1 MGLTMV
7 QKIINEHLVEG
18 KPEPGEVV
26 SIKVDQVLM
35 QDATGTMAMLEFEAM
50 GIPRVRVPLAI
61 VYVDHNTLQVDNL
74 NADDHVFLRTA
85 AAKFGIYYSRP
96 GNGICH
102 QVHLERF
109 AAPGQ
114 VLLGSDSHTPTAGGM
129 GMLAIGVG
137 GLEVAAAM
145 AGEPYEFKVPEIVN
159 VVLKGELKRP
169 WVTAMD
175 VVLEL
180 LRRFTV
186 KGGVGKIFEYTGS
199 GVKTLTVTERATITN
214 FGTELGLTTSIFP
227 SDERTLH
234 YLKAQGRENVW
245 RELSPDPDAEYSDT
259 IELDLSEIEPL
270 VAKPHQPDNVA
281 KLSELKG
288 IKVDQVCIGSCTNS
302 SYQVMKMVAQVL
314 KGRTVAPNVS
324 MTVSPGSRQVYEMLA
339 RDGSLADMVSAGA
352 RILEC
357 ACGPCIGMGQ
367 APPYGGISVRSF
379 NRNFKGRSG
388 TPNAQVYLANPLV
401 AAYIAIKGE
410 FADPR
415 ESNIKV
421 EYVEEPDSF
430 IINDNMIIPPAPS
443 PELVQIVKGPNIKEV
458 PVKEPLVEYLRAKV
472 LIKLGDNISTDDI
485 LPAGAKILPLRSNIP
500 EISKYTFSGIDPTFY
515 QRALEAKSGI
525 IIGGENYGQGSSR
538 EHAAIAPMYLGVK
551 AVIAKSFARI
561 HKENLIN
568 FGIVPMTFKNP
579 KDYELIDVGDE
590 LEIPELM
597 SSIKEDKPIR
607 IINKTKGTEFFATVS
622 LIEKQKEILFA
633 GGLLPYIKKKVM
645 SS

>member
-1 MGLTMV
+1 MSLTMT
-7 QKIINEHLVEG
+7 QKIIKEHLVDG
-18 KPEPGEVV
+18 RPEPGEVV

-50 GIPRVRVPLAI
+50 GIPRIRVPLAV
-61 VYVDHNTLQVDNL
+61 VYVDHNMLQIDNL
-74 NADDHVFLRTA
+74 NADDHIFLRTA
-85 AAKFGIYYSRP
+85 AAKYGIYYSRP

-137 GLEVAAAM
+137 GLEVASAM
-145 AGEPYEFKVPEIVN
+145 AGEPYEFQVPEIVK
-159 VVLKGELKRP
+159 VVLEGELKRP

-175 VVLEL
+175 VVFEL

-186 KGGVGKIFEYTGS
+186 KGGVGKIFEYVGP

-214 FGTELGLTTSIFP
+214 FGAELGLTTSIFP
-227 SDERTLH
+227 SDERTRH
-234 YLKAQGRENVW
+234 YLEAQGRVNVW
-245 RELSPDPDAEYSDT
+245 RELSPDPDAEYADT
-259 IELDLSEIEPL
+259 ITVNLSELEPY
-270 VAKPHQPDNVA
+270 VAKPHQPDNIA
-281 KLSELKG
+281 KISELKG

-302 SYQVMKMVAQVL
+302 SYQIMKAVAQIL

-339 RDGSLADMVSAGA
+339 RDGTLADIIAAGA
-352 RILEC
+352 RILES

-367 APPYGGISVRSF
+367 APPYKGVSVRSF

-388 TPNAQVYLANPLV
+388 TPEADVYLANPLV
-401 AAYIAIKGE
+401 ATYIALKGE

-415 ESNIKV
+415 ESGINIT
-421 EYVEEPDSF
+421 YVEEPDRF
-430 IINDNMIIPPAPS
+430 LVNDNMIIPPS
-443 PELVQIVKGPNIKEV
+443 PTPEVVEVIKGPNIKEV
-458 PVKEPLVEYLRAKV
+458 PVKEPLAESLTVKV
-472 LIKLGDNISTDDI
+472 LIKVGDNISTDDI

-500 EISKYTFSGIDPTFY
+500 EISKYTFSRIDPTFY
-515 QRALEAKSGI
+515 ERARAAKAGVI
-525 IIGGENYGQGSSR
+525 VGGENYGQGSSR

-551 AVIAKSFARI
+551 AVIAKSLARI

-568 FGIVPMTFKNP
+568 FGIIPLTFKDP
-579 KDYELIDVGDE
+579 SDYDKIDVGDE
-590 LEIPELM
+590 LEIPKLAEAVRKGEP
-597 SSIKEDKPIR
+597 IK
-607 IINKTKGTEFFATVS
+607 IINKTKGMEFVTTYS
-622 LIEKQKEILFA
+622 LIERQKEVLLA
-633 GGLLPYIKKKVM
+633 GGLLPYIKGKIQA
-645 SS
+645 S

>member
-1 MGLTMV
+1 MGLTMT
-7 QKIINEHLVEG
+7 QKIIKEHLVDG
-18 KPEPGEVV
+18 RPEPGEVV

-50 GIPRVRVPLAI
+50 GIPRIRVPLAV
-61 VYVDHNTLQVDNL
+61 VYVDHNMLQIDNL
-74 NADDHVFLRTA
+74 NADDHIFLRTA
-85 AAKFGIYYSRP
+85 AAKYGIYYSRP

-137 GLEVAAAM
+137 GLEVASAM
-145 AGEPYEFKVPEIVN
+145 AGEPYEFQVPEIVK
-159 VVLKGELKRP
+159 VVLEGELKRP

-175 VVLEL
+175 VVFEL

-186 KGGVGKIFEYTGS
+186 KGGVGKIFEYVGP

-214 FGTELGLTTSIFP
+214 FGAELGLTTSIFP
-227 SDERTLH
+227 SDERTRH
-234 YLKAQGRENVW
+234 YLEAQGRVNVW
-245 RELSPDPDAEYSDT
+245 RELSPDPDAEYADT
-259 IELDLSEIEPL
+259 ITVNLSELEPY
-270 VAKPHQPDNVA
+270 VAKPHQPDNIA
-281 KLSELKG
+281 KISELKG

-302 SYQVMKMVAQVL
+302 SYQIMKAVAQIL

-339 RDGSLADMVSAGA
+339 RDGTLADIIAAGA
-352 RILEC
+352 RILES

-367 APPYGGISVRSF
+367 APPYKGVSVRSF

-388 TPNAQVYLANPLV
+388 TPEADVYLANPLV
-401 AAYIAIKGE
+401 ATYIALKGE

-415 ESNIKV
+415 ESGINIT
-421 EYVEEPDSF
+421 YVEEPDRF
-430 IINDNMIIPPAPS
+430 LVNDNMIIPPS
-443 PELVQIVKGPNIKEV
+443 PTPEVVEVIKGPNIKEV
-458 PVKEPLVEYLRAKV
+458 PVKEPLAESLTVKV
-472 LIKLGDNISTDDI
+472 LIKVGDNISTDDI

-500 EISKYTFSGIDPTFY
+500 EISKYTFSRIDPTFY
-515 QRALEAKSGI
+515 ERARAAKAGVI
-525 IIGGENYGQGSSR
+525 VGGENYGQGSSR

-551 AVIAKSFARI
+551 AVIAKSLARI

-568 FGIVPMTFKNP
+568 FGIIPLTFKDP
-579 KDYELIDVGDE
+579 SDYDKIDVGDE
-590 LEIPELM
+590 LEIPKLAEAVRKGEQ
-597 SSIKEDKPIR
+597 IK
-607 IINKTKGTEFFATVS
+607 IINKTKGMEFVTTYS
-622 LIEKQKEILFA
+622 LIERQKEVLLA
-633 GGLLPYIKKKVM
+633 GGLLPYIKGKIQA
-645 SS
+645 S

>member
-1 MGLTMV
+1 MT
-7 QKIINEHLVEG
+7 QKIIKEHLVDG
-18 KPEPGEVV
+18 RPEPGEVV

-50 GIPRVRVPLAI
+50 GIPRIRVPLAV
-61 VYVDHNTLQVDNL
+61 VYVDHNMLQIDNL
-74 NADDHVFLRTA
+74 NADDHIFLRTA
-85 AAKFGIYYSRP
+85 AAKYGIYYSRP

-137 GLEVAAAM
+137 GLEVASAM
-145 AGEPYEFKVPEIVN
+145 AGEPYEFQVPEIVK
-159 VVLKGELKRP
+159 VVLEGELKRP

-175 VVLEL
+175 VVFEL

-186 KGGVGKIFEYTGS
+186 KGGVGKIFEYVGP

-214 FGTELGLTTSIFP
+214 FGAELGLTTSIFP
-227 SDERTLH
+227 SDERTRH
-234 YLKAQGRENVW
+234 YLEAQGRVNVW
-245 RELSPDPDAEYSDT
+245 RELSPDPDAEYADT
-259 IELDLSEIEPL
+259 ITVNLSELEPY
-270 VAKPHQPDNVA
+270 VAKPHQPDNIA
-281 KLSELKG
+281 KISELKG

-302 SYQVMKMVAQVL
+302 SYQIMKAVAQIL

-339 RDGSLADMVSAGA
+339 RDGTLADIIAAGA
-352 RILEC
+352 RILES

-367 APPYGGISVRSF
+367 APPYKGVSVRSF

-388 TPNAQVYLANPLV
+388 TPEADVYLANPLV
-401 AAYIAIKGE
+401 ATYIALKGE

-415 ESNIKV
+415 ESGINIT
-421 EYVEEPDSF
+421 YVEEPDRF
-430 IINDNMIIPPAPS
+430 LVNDNMIIPPS
-443 PELVQIVKGPNIKEV
+443 PTPEVVEVIKGPNIKEV
-458 PVKEPLVEYLRAKV
+458 PVKEPLAESLTVKV
-472 LIKLGDNISTDDI
+472 LIKVGDNISTDDI

-500 EISKYTFSGIDPTFY
+500 EISKYTFSRIDPTFY
-515 QRALEAKSGI
+515 ERARAAKAGVI
-525 IIGGENYGQGSSR
+525 VGGENYGQGSSR

-551 AVIAKSFARI
+551 AVIAKSLARI

-568 FGIVPMTFKNP
+568 FGIIPLTFKDP
-579 KDYELIDVGDE
+579 SDYDKIDVGDE
-590 LEIPELM
+590 LEIPKLAEAVRKGEP
-597 SSIKEDKPIR
+597 IK
-607 IINKTKGTEFFATVS
+607 IINKTKGMEFVTTYS
-622 LIEKQKEILFA
+622 LIERQKEVLLA
-633 GGLLPYIKKKVM
+633 GGLLPYIKGKIQA
-645 SS
+645 S

>member
-1 MGLTMV
+1 MGLTMT
-7 QKIINEHLVEG
+7 QKIIKEHLVDG
-18 KPEPGEVV
+18 RPEPGEVV

-50 GIPRVRVPLAI
+50 GIPRIRVPLAV
-61 VYVDHNTLQVDNL
+61 VYVDHNMLQIDNL
-74 NADDHVFLRTA
+74 NADDHIFLRTA
-85 AAKFGIYYSRP
+85 AAKYGIYYSRP

-137 GLEVAAAM
+137 GLEVASAM
-145 AGEPYEFKVPEIVN
+145 AGEPYEFQVPEIVK
-159 VVLKGELKRP
+159 VVLEGELKRL

-175 VVLEL
+175 VVFEL

-186 KGGVGKIFEYTGS
+186 KGGVGKIFEYVGP

-214 FGTELGLTTSIFP
+214 FGAELGLTTSIFP
-227 SDERTLH
+227 SDERTRH
-234 YLKAQGRENVW
+234 YLEAQGRVNVW
-245 RELSPDPDAEYSDT
+245 RELSPDPDAEYADT
-259 IELDLSEIEPL
+259 ITVNLSELEPY
-270 VAKPHQPDNVA
+270 VAKPHQPDNIA
-281 KLSELKG
+281 KISELKG

-302 SYQVMKMVAQVL
+302 SYQIMKAVAQIL

-339 RDGSLADMVSAGA
+339 RDGTLADIIAAGA
-352 RILEC
+352 RILES

-367 APPYGGISVRSF
+367 APPYKGVSVRSF

-388 TPNAQVYLANPLV
+388 TPEADVYLANPLV
-401 AAYIAIKGE
+401 ATYIALKGE

-415 ESNIKV
+415 ESGINIT
-421 EYVEEPDSF
+421 YVEEPDRF
-430 IINDNMIIPPAPS
+430 LVNDNMIIPPS
-443 PELVQIVKGPNIKEV
+443 PTPEVVEVIKGPNIKEV
-458 PVKEPLVEYLRAKV
+458 PVKEPLAESLTVKV
-472 LIKLGDNISTDDI
+472 LIKVGDNISTDDI

-500 EISKYTFSGIDPTFY
+500 EISKYTFSRIDPTFY
-515 QRALEAKSGI
+515 ERARAAKAGVI
-525 IIGGENYGQGSSR
+525 VGGENYGQGSSR

-551 AVIAKSFARI
+551 AVIAKSLARI

-568 FGIVPMTFKNP
+568 FGIIPLTFKDP
-579 KDYELIDVGDE
+579 SDYDKIDVGDE
-590 LEIPELM
+590 LEIPKLAEAVRKGEP
-597 SSIKEDKPIR
+597 IK
-607 IINKTKGTEFFATVS
+607 IINKTKGMEFVTTYS
-622 LIEKQKEILFA
+622 LIERQKEVLLA
-633 GGLLPYIKKKVM
+633 GGLLPYIKGKIQA
-645 SS
+645 S